1 MERKM
6 SNIETKCLHA
16 GYEQAETTTKSH
28 AAPLYR
34 TTSYRFDS
42 TEHANNLFT
51 LKELGNIYTRL
62 MNPTTDILEQRVAAL
77 DGGAAAL
84 GLASGTSAAFYSI
97 INLAQKGDEIVSA
110 NNLYGGTYT
119 QFNDILPSMGIKVN
133 FVDPLDPQNFDKA
146 ITPNTKAI
154 YCEVVGNPLLDLVD
168 LEAIGSIA
176 HSYGIPLIVDATF
189 STPALCR
196 PLEHNADIVVHS
208 LTKWLGGHGT
218 VIGGIVVDSGKFDWT
233 TGKHPL
239 LSEPEPSY
247 WNTSFAKDLGD
258 LSPLAYILRMR
269 LIPLRNLGAC
279 ISPDNA
285 WQAIQGIETLPLRM
299 ERHSSNG
306 LEVAEFLQNH
316 PKVEWVR
323 HPSLPGD
330 NSYELAQ
337 KYMPKGSGG
346 MVVFGIK
353 GDAESGRKFIEN
365 LDLFS
370 HLANVGDAR
379 SLAIHPAST
388 THSQLSEEQQLNA
401 RITPDLVRLSVG
413 LEHIDDIK
421 QDIDKALSSI

>member
-1 MERKM
+1 M
-6 SNIETKCLHA
+6 SQLETLCLHA
-16 GYEQAETTTKSH
+16 GYENAEATTKSH

-77 DGGAAAL
+77 DVGAAAL

-97 INLAQKGDEIVSA
+97 INLAREGDEIVSA

-119 QFNDILPSMGIKVN
+119 QFNDILPSMGINVKM
-133 FVDPLDPQNFDKA
+133 VDPLNPENFAAA
-146 ITPNTKAI
+146 ITDKTKAL

-168 LEAIGSIA
+168 LQSIGDIA
-176 HSYGIPLIVDATF
+176 HAHGLPLIVDATF

-196 PLEHNADIVVHS
+196 PLEHGADIVIHS

-239 LSEPEPSY
+239 LSDPEPSY
-247 WNTSFAKDLGD
+247 WNTSFANDLGD
-258 LSPLAYILRMR
+258 LAPLAYILRMR

-285 WQAIQGIETLPLRM
+285 WQALQGIETLSLRM
-299 ERHSSNG
+299 ERHSENG
-306 LEVAEFLQNH
+306 LAVAKHLQEH
-316 PKVEWVR
+316 PQVEWVR
-323 HPSLPGD
+323 HPSLEGD
-330 NSYELAQ
+330 SSYDLAQ
-337 KYMPKGSGG
+337 KYMPNGSGG
-346 MVVFGIK
+346 MVVFGVK
-353 GDAESGRKFIEN
+353 GGAEAGRTFIEN
-365 LDLFS
+365 LNIFS

-413 LEHIDDIK
+413 IEHIDDIIK
-421 QDIDKALSSI
+421 DIDQALAAI

>member
-1 MERKM
+1 M

-168 LEAIGSIA
+168 LEAIGGIA

-306 LEVAEFLQNH
+306 LEVAKFLQNH

>member
-1 MERKM
+1 M
-6 SNIETKCLHA
+6 SQLETLCLHA
-16 GYEQAETTTKSH
+16 GYENAEATTKSH

-97 INLAQKGDEIVSA
+97 INLAREGDEIVSA

-119 QFNDILPSMGIKVN
+119 QFNDILPSMGINVKM
-133 FVDPLDPQNFDKA
+133 VDPLNPENFAAA
-146 ITPNTKAI
+146 ITDKTKAL

-168 LEAIGSIA
+168 LQAIGDIA
-176 HSYGIPLIVDATF
+176 HAHGLPLIVDATF

-196 PLEHNADIVVHS
+196 PLEHGADIVIHS

-239 LSEPEPSY
+239 LSDPEPSY
-247 WNTSFAKDLGD
+247 WNTSFANDLGD
-258 LSPLAYILRMR
+258 LAPLAYILRMR

-285 WQAIQGIETLPLRM
+285 WQALQGIETLSLRM
-299 ERHSSNG
+299 ERHSENG
-306 LEVAEFLQNH
+306 LAVAKHLQEH
-316 PKVEWVR
+316 PQVEWVR
-323 HPSLPGD
+323 HPSLEGD
-330 NSYELAQ
+330 SSYDLAQ
-337 KYMPKGSGG
+337 KYMPNGSGG
-346 MVVFGIK
+346 MVVFGVK
-353 GDAESGRKFIEN
+353 GGAESGRTFIEN
-365 LDLFS
+365 LNIFS

-413 LEHIDDIK
+413 IEHIDDIIK
-421 QDIDKALSSI
+421 DIDQALAAI